1 MFRLS
6 RATLDKKQVN
16 ETYSNSYSRGSL
28 FTLHNAYSTGRY
40 CVADFCAR
48 MAEGHAQ
55 KEVKQYFSCG
65 YTC

>member
-28 FTLHNAYSTGRY
+28 FTLHKAYNMGNLVTEPK
-40 CVADFCAR
+40 
-48 MAEGHAQ
+48 AE
-55 KEVKQYFSCG
+55 
-65 YTC
+65 